1 MPMEAMVI
9 IVLVG
14 ILSIYVFYL
23 VSIYIKLENRRSLIL
38 SKFTEVNNQIDN
50 KLELMKQLTE
60 LIDNK
65 ELNDTRIDLLNSVSV
80 NDRIK
85 YNKILD
91 SLLDDIKSDIKKVKK
106 IINSINEINNRIDYS
121 KEFYNDSLYEYN
133 TILSTF
139 SGNILKK
146 VFKYSEYNTF

>member
-1 MPMEAMVI
+1 MPIEAMII
-9 IVLVG
+9 IVLG
-14 ILSIYVFYL
+14 GLFSIYLFYL

-50 KLELMKQLTE
+50 KLDLTKELTE

-65 ELNDTRIDLLNSVSV
+65 DLNDIRIELLNSVFV

-85 YNKILD
+85 YSKILD
-91 SLLDDIKSDIKKVKK
+91 SILNDIKDDNRKTKK
-106 IINSINEINNRIDYS
+106 ILNSIKLINDKINYS

-133 TILSTF
+133 IILSTIN
-139 SGNILKK
+139 GKILKK
-146 VFKYSEYNTF
+146 LFKYTEYNTF

>member
-1 MPMEAMVI
+1 MPIEAMII
-9 IVLVG
+9 IVLG
-14 ILSIYVFYL
+14 GLFSIYLFYL

-50 KLELMKQLTE
+50 KLDLTKELTE

-65 ELNDTRIDLLNSVSV
+65 DLNDIRIELLNSVCV

-85 YNKILD
+85 YSKILD
-91 SLLDDIKSDIKKVKK
+91 SILNDIKDDNRKTKK
-106 IINSINEINNRIDYS
+106 ILNSIKLINDKINYS

-133 TILSTF
+133 IILSTIN
-139 SGNILKK
+139 GKILKK
-146 VFKYSEYNTF
+146 LFKYTEYNTF